1 MSIKTKRKPGP
12 GLYLMPMAAA
22 LPIVAVVALAVSRI
36 WPTLHKLLSIMI
48 KLVVK
53 G

>member
-1 MSIKTKRKPGP
+1 MSIKTKRKPGL
-12 GLYLMPMAAA
+12 GLYFMPLVMA
-22 LPIVAVVALAVSRI
+22 LPIVAVMALAVSRL

-53 G
+53 A